1 MGVVINIDDSAPV
14 FAQLVGQIKKAV
26 LTDEICPGDALP
38 SVRQLANDLALNN
51 KTVARAYRALK
62 RFS

>member
-26 LTDEICPGDALP
+26 LTDEDMPGGCLAFGSTACERPGPQQQDGGESLP
-38 SVRQLANDLALNN
+38 R
-51 KTVARAYRALK
+51 ARA
-62 RFS
+62 